1 MTLNDKIPQGPEQTD
16 SPPTSSYSSSPEIL
30 KDIIIP
36 HNGPDLST
44 YSKFLAL
51 YCRSDK
57 NDDFYSLEEKQN
69 CKFGEQWSTFVDT
82 ITGLDCSGSEVSGRI
97 TERILPSSLAN
108 KFTNNLGVAIKV
120 SEYTRDDECQ
130 IRGCVTTIENE
141 NMFNN
146 WFIYHILDQSRLS
159 LSEHPIVAKEVKYH
173 ELFADFFAKNLKNT
187 IVNDQWNFGGR
198 DYFVERARYFTDRY
212 LRIECILP
220 AFPCKSSNEQKV
232 YGSVPDKGEEL
243 ALKRLIKATED
254 LADIYPPGMK
264 IWIVS
269 DGHVFSDCIGVD
281 DDVVTTYTTK
291 LHELYKRVAIPGVDA
306 IGFCGLNEL
315 FFSGA
320 AGDIFNPDWVS
331 DTEVAHYTGTQ
342 ICSKSDLSRQ
352 ILMKGCDTDAGRL
365 KKQIAIQ
372 DHPRLHLYRGF
383 SRFMMEDLSLLTHF
397 QTFSRKKFKKTIS
410 KIAFNMIKRNDAY
423 SNLVELIFPHHL
435 RISIHAHTN
444 SGPKFGIKVISNDQ
458 CSIVSSLED
467 LEEPE
472 FEDFLHIPTP
482 WHNCVVK
489 VEDEKEKY
497 FLTKSKVIKDA
508 LEKGMYDGEWKDTRF
523 DNGEGGHFVIKK
535 IS

>member
-1 MTLNDKIPQGPEQTD
+1 MTITGNLLPSSEKSE
-16 SPPTSSYSSSPEIL
+16 PTSASSHSSSSDTL
-30 KDIIIP
+30 KDVDIP
-36 HNGPDLST
+36 HNGADSST

-57 NDDFYSLEEKQN
+57 NDTFKSLEEKQN
-69 CKFGEQWSTFVDT
+69 CKFGEQWPTFVDT
-82 ITGLDCSGSEVSGRI
+82 IAGLDCYGSEISGRV
-97 TERILPSSLAN
+97 TERILPAPLAD
-108 KFTNNLGVAIKV
+108 KFTNNLGMAVKI

-141 NMFNN
+141 NTFNN

-159 LSEHPIVAKEVKYH
+159 LSEHLIVDKEVKYH
-173 ELFADFFAKNLKNT
+173 ELFADFFEKNLKNT
-187 IVNDQWNFGGR
+187 IVNDQWDFGGR
-198 DYFVERARYFTDRY
+198 DYFIERARYFTDRY

-243 ALKRLIKATED
+243 ALKRLIKATQD
-254 LADIYPPGMK
+254 LVEVYPPGMK

-281 DDVVTTYTTK
+281 DDVVSEYTTK
-291 LHELYKRVAIPGVDA
+291 LHELYGRVAIPGVDA

-320 AGDIFNPDWVS
+320 ASEIFNPNWVS

-342 ICSKSDLSRQ
+342 ICPKSDLSRQ

-365 KKQIAIQ
+365 RKQIAI
-372 DHPRLHLYRGF
+372 DGHPRLHLYRGF
-383 SRFMMEDLSLLTHF
+383 SRFMMEDLSLLEHF
-397 QTFSRKKFKKTIS
+397 QSFSKKKFKKVIS
-410 KIAFNMIKRNDAY
+410 MIAFNMIKRNDAY

-444 SGPKFGIKVISNDQ
+444 SGPKFGIKVISSEQ

-467 LEEPE
+467 LDEPK

-489 VEDEKEKY
+489 VEDDKEKY

-508 LEKGMYDGEWKDTRF
+508 IEKGSYDGEWKDTRF
-523 DNGEGGHFVIKK
+523 DIGEGGHFVIRKT
-535 IS
+535 S